1 MVWDHIPTIKTKQII
16 NQIVSLKCI
25 IDLNT
30 ILYIMAIVENM
41 ATSLSSVMY
50 EKSLH
55 LKPNQAYGYKSGHAF
70 SFIHKKRMG

>member
-30 ILYIMAIVENM
+30 ILYIMAIFENM
-41 ATSLSSVMY
+41 ATSLGSVMY

-55 LKPNQAYGYKSGHAF
+55 LKPNQAF
-70 SFIHKKRMG
+70 SFIHKK